1 MIRRILFSA
10 LVPLNCLLVFF
21 LLVED
26 RIVVPSWLQVFGRM
40 HPLLLHFPIA
50 LLVFVT
56 LFILVVPASK
66 LRQPVF
72 DSLLHYLLLIV
83 SLTAVVT
90 ALMGFFLSNG
100 GEYANEVMAWHK
112 WTGVALPII
121 LFLVCIFR
129 VWLIANIALLRGAA
143 VMTSVLLVIAGHY
156 GATLTH
162 GENYVLMPVTNEDSA
177 RKLPPFDEALV
188 FADLVQP
195 ILEDK
200 CMSCH
205 NTNKAKGQLIMETKA
220 LLLKGGRGGKPW
232 DTSKTDLGLMMKRVH
247 LPVENKKHMPPANKP
262 QLTADEITVI
272 EGWIRQ
278 GADFEK
284 KIIDLSTSDT
294 LYMIARKT
302 FGSGSEEIYTFK
314 EADESDV
321 QQLSNPNRIIVP
333 LAEGSPALRV
343 HFFNS
348 AGFSDA
354 SIDELLPLKDNIV
367 EISLAKMPVKDD
379 MLSKLTQF
387 KELRK
392 LNLNETQVTGSGLS
406 ALAPLPALKS
416 ISLAGSPVIAGKL
429 GDLASFASLKN
440 AFLWNTSVTQQDLLQ
455 LEKENRKAV
464 FNLGFSGDTTVLQL
478 TPPQYVSE
486 KEVFGKTLPVKLRH
500 YINGAAIRYTVDG
513 TEPDSVNSRLYTEA
527 VILDKNTMIKSKAFK
542 KGWIASDVV
551 QHFYFKQTYV
561 PDSAVLVGK
570 HKKPDVGTT
579 ARMLIDGEKSEIN
592 FSSGMWLGFRDKPME
607 CMLYF
612 NKPVKASNITVSY
625 LMDISASI
633 MPPQDVQFWVGTDER
648 NLKLLSTQHPRQPT
662 EMLYREILPV
672 ECNFPQ
678 MDLQVIKII
687 VKPLPKLPEWHQQK
701 GGSTAFY
708 IDEVFVN

>member
-1 MIRRILFSA
+1 MVRKILFSA
-10 LVPLNCLLVFF
+10 LVPLNCLLLFF
-21 LLVED
+21 VLVED

-50 LLVFVT
+50 LLIFLT

-72 DSLLHYLLLIV
+72 ESLLHYLLLIV

-100 GEYANEVMAWHK
+100 GEYANETMAWHK
-112 WTGVALPII
+112 WTGVALPIM
-121 LFLVCIFR
+121 LFLMCVFR
-129 VWLIANIALLRGAA
+129 AWLMAQLALLRGAA
-143 VMTSVLLVIAGHY
+143 ITTSVLLVIAGHY

-162 GENYVLMPVTNEDSA
+162 GENFVLMPVTSEDSA
-177 RKLPPFDEALV
+177 KKLPPFDEALV

-220 LLLKGGRGGKPW
+220 LLLKGGRGGKLW
-232 DTSKTDLGLMMKRVH
+232 DTTKPDLGLMMKRIH
-247 LPVENKKHMPPANKP
+247 LAPENKKHMPPANRP
-262 QLTADEITVI
+262 QLTPEEITVL
-272 EGWIRQ
+272 EGWIKQ

-284 KIIDLSTSDT
+284 KIIDLSAKDPM
-294 LYMIARKT
+294 YVVARKT

-314 EADESDV
+314 EVEESEINR
-321 QQLSNPNRIIVP
+321 LSNANRVIVP
-333 LAEGSPALRV
+333 LATGSPALSV

-348 AGFSDA
+348 ASFSGA
-354 SIDELLPLKDNIV
+354 SIDELVPLKDNIV
-367 EISLAKMPVKDD
+367 EMSFAHMPVTDD
-379 MLSKLTQF
+379 MLGKLRQF

-392 LNLNETQVTGSGLS
+392 LNLNSTQVTGQGLS
-406 ALAPLPALKS
+406 ALASLPALKS
-416 ISLAGSPVIAGKL
+416 ISLSGSPVTADKL
-429 GDLASFASLKN
+429 NDIASFASLKS
-440 AFLWNTSVTQQDLLQ
+440 AFLWNTSVTAQDVRA
-455 LEKENRKAV
+455 LEKRNRKAV

-478 TPPQYVSE
+478 TPPQMVSE
-486 KEVFGKTLPVKLRH
+486 NEVFTNSLPVKLKH
-500 YINGAAIRYTVDG
+500 YINGATIRYTLDG
-513 TEPDSVNSRLYTEA
+513 AEPDSVSSTEFKEPI
-527 VILDKNTMIKSKAFK
+527 VLDRNTMIKSKAFK
-542 KGWIASDVV
+542 KGWISSDAV
-551 QHFYFKQTYV
+551 QHFYFKQTYI
-561 PDSAVLVGK
+561 PDSAVLTGK
-570 HKKPDVGTT
+570 NKKQDVGSG
-579 ARMLIDGEKSEIN
+579 AHMLIDKEKSEIN
-592 FSSGMWLGFRDKPME
+592 FSSGKWLGFRDKTME

-612 NKPVKASNITVSY
+612 RKPVKASNITLSI

-633 MPPQDVQFWVGTDER
+633 MPPQQVQFWVGPDAK
-648 NLKLLSTQHPRQPT
+648 NLRLLCTQRPPQPT

-672 ECNFPQ
+672 ECNFRQ
-678 MDLQVIKII
+678 TEIQVIKVI